1 MTLYETL
8 KGLALLPAIIVLG
21 LAFGLVLSL
30 WRRWTG
36 YFVLWLV
43 TIAFYLASAPYF
55 ANHFA
60 AWVETEPPLAD
71 LEKAKSAQAIV
82 VLSAGASPGA
92 VEYGGVRLDEYSLV
106 RIRYAAH
113 LHRLLNLPILASGGP
128 VRDTNTTYS
137 ATMKAALEQDFGVP
151 VQWVEEKSR
160 DTRENASESAAIL
173 KAAGV
178 QKIVLVT
185 HASHM
190 PRSAALFRA
199 TGLDVIP
206 AGTDFTRVADNI
218 PRDLVPRMSALS
230 ITYMAFYEWLG
241 QVWYAVRPTS

>member
-1 MTLYETL
+1 MTAYETI
-8 KGLALLPAIIVLG
+8 KGLALLPAILVVGLTLG
-21 LAFGLVLSL
+21 LILSL

-43 TIAFYLASAPYF
+43 TIAFYCASAPYF
-55 ANHFA
+55 ANRLA
-60 AWVETEPPLAD
+60 SWVETEPPLVD
-71 LEKAKSAQAIV
+71 LEKAKLAQAIV

-113 LHRLLNLPILASGGP
+113 LYRLLNLPILASGGP

-137 ATMKAALEQDFGVP
+137 AAMKAALEQDFGVP
-151 VQWVEEKSR
+151 VQWIEEKSR

-178 QKIVLVT
+178 QKIVLIT
-185 HASHM
+185 HASHV

-199 TGLDVIP
+199 TGLEVIT
-206 AGTDFTRVADNI
+206 AGTDYNSVGSYT
-218 PRDLVPRMSALS
+218 PRDLIPRMSALATS
-230 ITYMAFYEWLG
+230 YVALYEGLG
-241 QVWYAVRPTS
+241 QIWYAVRPE